1 MELLKKTLETLF
13 LYELNLHSLLS
24 QALINLIVIA
34 VWVVIGIFAVR
45 ISHKIMSKFF
55 IKAKGEK
62 RGKTLSELTSSAL
75 KALVWFIII
84 LAILDELGF
93 EIAPILASAG
103 ILGLAIGFGA
113 QSLVKDIVSGFFI
126 IIDNA
131 FNIGETIE
139 VKGFRGKVAYMN
151 LRVTH
156 LENFVGSVFI
166 INNGEISQL
175 INWSR
180 RNTTAI
186 VDFGVDY
193 ATDLAKVSS
202 VMPAFMETLKEKYEE
217 IVELPSF
224 LGVTDLADSSIN
236 MRIIAKTS
244 TGNHF
249 AIERKI
255 RQDLVEFLTKH
266 KVSIPFP
273 QIVIHQAS
281 KAQE

>member
-1 MELLKKTLETLF
+1 MELLKQFLAELLDVQLGLSNLLVTFITTLV
-13 LYELNLHSLLS
+13 
-24 QALINLIVIA
+24 VIA
-34 VWVVIGIFAVR
+34 VWLIVGFVAVKLVKKFVSTYFVR
-45 ISHKIMSKFF
+45 I
-55 IKAKGEK
+55 KGER
-62 RGKTLSELTSSAL
+62 RGKTLSDLASSGL
-75 KALVWFIII
+75 KVLIWFIVV
-84 LAILDELGF
+84 LAIFDELGF
-93 EIAPILASAG
+93 EITPILASAG

-113 QSLVKDIVSGFFI
+113 QSLVKDVVSGFFI

-131 FNIGETIE
+131 YNIGETIE
-139 VKGFRGKVAYMN
+139 VSGFRGKVAYMN

-156 LENFVGSVFI
+156 IENFAGSLFI
-166 INNGEISQL
+166 INNGQINAL

-193 ATDLAKVSS
+193 TTNLAKVSEI
-202 VMPAFMETLKEKYEE
+202 MPPFMEQLNEQYEE

-224 LGVTDLADSSIN
+224 LGVTALADSSIN

-244 TGNHF
+244 SGNHF

-255 RQDLVEFLTKH
+255 RQDLVNYLNKH

-273 QIVIHQAS
+273 QLVVHHP
-281 KAQE
+281 KNTN